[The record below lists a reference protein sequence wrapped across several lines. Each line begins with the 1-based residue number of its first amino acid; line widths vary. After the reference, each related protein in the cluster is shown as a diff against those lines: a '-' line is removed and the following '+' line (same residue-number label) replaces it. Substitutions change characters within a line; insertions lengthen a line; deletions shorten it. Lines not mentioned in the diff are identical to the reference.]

1 MEERLSIVLF
11 DGNCMLCNRF
21 VRFVLKRDKG
31 IYLFV
36 SSHSKKGEEL
46 CVEYNI
52 PPRTTLETVYLI
64 QGNSVVKKSTAALN
78 ILANCGLF
86 FKVMAAILL
95 FIPLRFR
102 DYCYNIIA
110 KNRQRIFKNTCE
122 VMNPSELKRVVL

>member
-1 MEERLSIVLF
+1 MEEELSIVLF

-36 SSHSKKGEEL
+36 SSYSKKGEAL
-46 CVEYNI
+46 CVQYNI
-52 PPRTTLETVYLI
+52 PQRTTLESVYLI
-64 QGNSVVKKSTAALN
+64 QGNRVVKKSTAALN
-78 ILANCGLF
+78 ILSNCGLF

-95 FIPLRFR
+95 FIPLRVR

-110 KNRQRIFKNTCE
+110 THRHRIFKNTCE
-122 VMNPSELKRVVL
+122 VMSPNELKRVVL